1 MNNQLDAVGQGNQ
14 AGGDN
19 VADQARSNLSEAAA
33 KYHICG
39 DGRVVFNP
47 IDCRGGSF
55 NLPDLEITG
64 LTQKS

>member
-19 VADQARSNLSEAAA
+19 VADQARSNLSQLAMT
-33 KYHICG
+33 YHVCG
-39 DGRVVFNP
+39 DGRVGFNP
-47 IDCRGGSF
+47 SDCRATNS
-55 NLPDLEITG
+55 LPDLEITG

>member
-19 VADQARSNLSEAAA
+19 VADQARSNLSQLAMT
-33 KYHICG
+33 YHVCG

-47 IDCRGGSF
+47 SDCRATSA
-55 NLPDLEITG
+55 LPDLEITG
-64 LTQKS
+64 LTQNS